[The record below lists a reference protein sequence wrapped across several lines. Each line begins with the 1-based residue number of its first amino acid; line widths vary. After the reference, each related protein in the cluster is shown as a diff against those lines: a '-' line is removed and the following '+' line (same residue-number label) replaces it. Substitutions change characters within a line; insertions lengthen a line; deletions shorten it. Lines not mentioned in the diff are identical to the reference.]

1 MNQQLNNITPKELK
15 LLFRLDGNDPCRE
28 HLIGYVRGDFGKS
41 GNEFYTT
48 WFPEDDSKKT
58 ERFRETLDQV
68 INAFRED
75 PHTPV
80 LRSFQDMAAYCREN
94 PQKQILYRY
103 SESTDYVG
111 KVETSEHRFY
121 IRLIVRR
128 NDYNF
133 YVFAYEAAVD
143 EALEGAAEKEEK
155 PVKEKLE
162 GDDQDEQN

>member
-80 LRSFQDMAAYCREN
+80 LRSFQDMAAYCREKSAETDTLPLQRVN
-94 PQKQILYRY
+94 GLCGESRDFGIQILYPP
-103 SESTDYVG
+103 
-111 KVETSEHRFY
+111 HRKAE
-121 IRLIVRR
+121 RLQFLRLCI
-128 NDYNF
+128 
-133 YVFAYEAAVD
+133 
-143 EALEGAAEKEEK
+143 
-155 PVKEKLE
+155 
-162 GDDQDEQN
+162 

>member
-28 HLIGYVRGDFGKS
+28 HLIGYVRGDFGRS

-94 PQKQILYRY
+94 PQKQILWLY
-103 SESTDYVG
+103 
-111 KVETSEHRFY
+111 F
-121 IRLIVRR
+121 
-128 NDYNF
+128 
-133 YVFAYEAAVD
+133 
-143 EALEGAAEKEEK
+143 
-155 PVKEKLE
+155 
-162 GDDQDEQN
+162 

>member
-1 MNQQLNNITPKELK
+1 M
-15 LLFRLDGNDPCRE
+15 
-28 HLIGYVRGDFGKS
+28 
-41 GNEFYTT
+41 
-48 WFPEDDSKKT
+48 
-58 ERFRETLDQV
+58 
-68 INAFRED
+68 
-75 PHTPV
+75 
-80 LRSFQDMAAYCREN
+80 
-94 PQKQILYRY
+94 
-103 SESTDYVG
+103 G

>member
-80 LRSFQDMAAYCREN
+80 LRSFQDMAAIAE
-94 PQKQILYRY
+94 KI
-103 SESTDYVG
+103 
-111 KVETSEHRFY
+111 
-121 IRLIVRR
+121 RR
-128 NDYNF
+128 NRYF
-133 YVFAYEAAVD
+133 TVTASQRIMR
-143 EALEGAAEKEEK
+143 GK
-155 PVKEKLE
+155 
-162 GDDQDEQN
+162 